1 MKKVCLFMV
10 VVLGSFFSVS
20 QTKFDVVTSKVE
32 LLVSENEIPFP
43 SCLIVGESTGIIDV
57 DAKYTFDLDSK
68 LLYFHLNGSLVE
80 LIQITDYTY
89 ENKVYEIDVISLD
102 ARFDDGRMVKS
113 KFILDFNKGSDFPDM
128 TYTWYY
134 EDVNTTMTE
143 VSKKVKVDF
152 Y

>member
-1 MKKVCLFMV
+1 MKKVCLFLV
-10 VVLGSFFSVS
+10 VLLGSFLSHS

-43 SCLIVGESTGIIDV
+43 SCLILGESSGVIDV

-80 LIQITDYTY
+80 LIQVMDYTFKD
-89 ENKVYEIDVISLD
+89 KVYEIDVISLD

-113 KFILDFNKGSDFPDM
+113 KFILDFNKGSDFPNM

-134 EDVNTTMTE
+134 QDVNITMTE